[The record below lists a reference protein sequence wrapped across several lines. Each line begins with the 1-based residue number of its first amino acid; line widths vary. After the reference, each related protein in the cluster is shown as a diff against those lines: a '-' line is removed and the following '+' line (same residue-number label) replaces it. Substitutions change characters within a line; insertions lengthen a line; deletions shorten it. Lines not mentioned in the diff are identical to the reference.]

1 MFRVAKIFAIAF
13 LCICILMPVPCA
25 ARGAKARHA
34 VEDTAKDILKIA
46 GAQMVAEMLMP
57 ILGPLLGLG
66 PKKTDEEK
74 QQEKQKKEE
83 KKENK
88 EMEKAQK
95 EMEKQEKKAEED
107 GTAVDDPTTH
117 IGMVKQW
124 AEEGDVQAQCILS
137 YAYEPGQRV
146 PKDPNMAMIWQNRAA
161 DQNIPLVKNFLPLE
175 YGKKVIP
182 LERLFAISGRRSHVG
197 QYVEQNV
204 KDAVR
209 WSQLGAEEK
218 DTVAIA
224 YIASAYY
231 TGRGIP
237 QDYKK
242 AIELANATRK
252 DPLSLEVLIQA
263 YQWGNGVD
271 RDQAKSDRYAKYLKL
286 VVERNQQKERDKVYK
301 KYEKEIKAGDLYGI
315 IR

>member
-1 MFRVAKIFAIAF
+1 MHRMARIFLVTF
-13 LCICILMPVPCA
+13 LCASLLFPMPCA
-25 ARGAKARHA
+25 ARGKVMRVTESAAK
-34 VEDTAKDILKIA
+34 VILEIA
-46 GAQMVAEMLMP
+46 GAQ
-57 ILGPLLGLG
+57 LLAQALAPVFGLG

-74 QQEKQKKEE
+74 KQEKEKKEE
-83 KKENK
+83 KKKDK

-95 EMEKQEKKAEED
+95 EMDKELKKAEQD
-107 GTAVDDPTTH
+107 GTAVEDPTTT
-117 IGMVKQW
+117 IGMVKDW
-124 AEEGDVQAQCILS
+124 AEKGDVQAQCILA
-137 YAYEPGQRV
+137 YAYETGQKV
-146 PKDPNMAMIWQNRAA
+146 PKDPNMAMVWQNRAA
-161 DQNIPLVKNFLPLE
+161 DQNIPLVKNFLPWE
-175 YGKKVIP
+175 YGKNVIP
-182 LERLFAISGRRSHVG
+182 LARLFAISGRRSHVG
-197 QYVEQNV
+197 QYVDQNV

-218 DTVAIA
+218 DTMAIA

-231 TGRGIP
+231 TGRGMT

-242 AIELANATRK
+242 AIELAKSSDK

-271 RDQAKSDRYAKYLKL
+271 KDQAMSDRYAKYLKI

>member
-1 MFRVAKIFAIAF
+1 MA
-13 LCICILMPVPCA
+13 
-25 ARGAKARHA
+25 
-34 VEDTAKDILKIA
+34 ENTAKVILEIT
-46 GAQMVAEMLMP
+46 GAQLLAEALAP
-57 ILGPLLGLG
+57 VFGLG

-74 QQEKQKKEE
+74 QKD
-83 KKENK
+83 K

-95 EMEKQEKKAEED
+95 EQEKEEKKAEKD
-107 GTAVDDPTTH
+107 GTAVEDPTTP
-117 IGMVKQW
+117 IGMVKEW
-124 AEEGDVQAQCILS
+124 AEKGDVQAQCILS
-137 YAYEPGQRV
+137 YAYETGQKV
-146 PKDPNMAMIWQNRAA
+146 PKDPNLAMIWQNRAA

-182 LERLFAISGRRSHVG
+182 LARLFAISGRRSHVG
-197 QYVEQNV
+197 QYVDQNV

-209 WSQLGAEEK
+209 WSQLGADEK
-218 DTVAIA
+218 DTMAIA

-231 TGRGIP
+231 TGRGMP

-242 AIELANATRK
+242 AIELAKSSDK

-271 RDQAKSDRYAKYLKL
+271 KDQAMSDRYARYLKT
-286 VVERNQQKERDKVYK
+286 VVERNQQKEKDKMYK